1 MNRKQLNKLNIMKTK
16 LILLT
21 ICAALLSMGA
31 NANIK
36 DGKALTGNS
45 LTDFGKYTV
54 MVSNMPMVLED
65 EAVKTYE
72 LTYENTANPV
82 HIGVVKEDNCVT
94 YVVRS
99 DEFEIQYTCNNQVF
113 GVKKI
118 ESRFQTLS
126 KEELDAK
133 LNRVSYFQQRVIC
146 KNKKSEDELLGLI
159 ACYFPQLINE
169 EYQASF

>member
-1 MNRKQLNKLNIMKTK
+1 MKTK
-16 LILLT
+16 LFILT
-21 ICAALLSMGA
+21 ICAAVLSLGTSA
-31 NANIK
+31 NVK
-36 DGKALTGNS
+36 DTKALTGNS

-54 MVSNMPMVLED
+54 MVSEMPMVLDNEV
-65 EAVKTYE
+65 VKTYE

-82 HIGVVKEDNCVT
+82 HVGVVEEEECVT

-99 DEFEIQYTCNNQVF
+99 DEFEIQYTCNNGVF

-118 ESRFQTLS
+118 ESRFQTLP

-146 KNKKSEDELLGLI
+146 SNKKSEDEILGLI